1 MVMGMGSVSGQRIYA
16 DNESHSASGSSL
28 VGEWS
33 VTNPTKALLANLT
46 TTDFAKLHTF
56 AVANLGG
63 IISWEQVKFN
73 VTTTVSSLPAYTTV
87 YLKVD
92 GFSGSL
98 LGLLGGGSIKSVA
111 YQGSTSTADGS
122 SIADANTTVTSFTA
136 SDGSVYISVK
146 PNLAYNS
153 IRLSIT
159 PAVLLSNAD
168 INLYHA
174 FYIPPPTINNVT
186 TCSGTQASITVS
198 NPNASMTYNW
208 YTAATGGDLVNT
220 GTTYSPSLT
229 SNTTYYVEASDGG
242 QFFSART
249 PVTVTVNPLPSIST
263 TQTATTVPTGSSITF
278 NATSSAS
285 TIKWYDSSGALKF
298 TGANPTFGPFATPG
312 TYSYEVI
319 ADNGT
324 CINSTTVTFS
334 VYSTTTCPTLSK
346 RVYANSTTWSS
357 IITGYVTDDALAADG
372 DPKTSSTLTSLV
384 GLLGIGTVTQN
395 LFWNNTVAAG
405 TPATIKLG
413 LGTGVLSLIP
423 NVSVVGIKKNGT
435 VTTEIGTAQ
444 IVNAS
449 LLKLLPGD
457 NTLEFT
463 ITPSDKTGPVA
474 YDGIRVVLGSLVSV
488 AQSARVFDAYYYTP
502 TPAVD
507 CTKGDVTD
515 IVYGVKDI
523 GVGALSVTVGVQNA
537 WNSVDGD
544 MNTYATMLSGA
555 GVLAQAREQIIFS
568 SPSLPGDSLRII
580 TSTGASLLGV
590 NLLTGFSIQRYL
602 GGVPVGTPIDNTSTL
617 LSIKLLSGNT
627 RAAIVLS
634 PTPEPYDRVEILYGG
649 VANVLTSINIHEV
662 QRVATT
668 KFASSDLNNAITA
681 CKGEVIPLPAPT
693 DNCTTFELYDVPT
706 GGTPISPSV
715 INTALFDGTKTFYIQ
730 PVRFGCRLMTRGP
743 VTVTVNPLPTVSAI
757 IGNANICVGVG
768 YTFTNT
774 SADPGVWTSSNP
786 AVATVDNTGFVKGI
800 NVGTASIIYT
810 ITSGTT
816 NCSNSTSFAVNVAA
830 LPTIALGSI
839 PAICSSTTT
848 ASLPYTSTSSGTL
861 KYSIVWDTPG
871 FTNVSDIDLPASPV
885 VLAIPANAPVGNN
898 TGTFTIKNIT
908 SGCTSSS
915 RITVPINPL
924 PAATINGSTTICEG
938 ATSPLITFTGSNG
951 TSPYTFTYNINSGTT
966 NTITTTSGNSV
977 TLSVP
982 TTTAGT
988 YTYTLTKVQDNSSSS
1003 CSQNVNGQTAVIV
1016 IKPLPILTGNL
1027 NPAVCSEETFSYTA
1041 MPNLTPTSISWT
1053 RATVSGISN
1062 PPGSGNSA
1070 SINENL
1076 INTGTTAVD
1085 VTYIFTIVANGCSNT
1100 STLVVKVNPRPGKAQ
1115 IASQ

>member
-1 MVMGMGSVSGQRIYA
+1 MVMGMGGVNGQTRTYA
-16 DNESHSASGSSL
+16 DNQSNNGSGSVIVL
-28 VGEWS
+28 VTLAKWS
-33 VTNPTKALLANLT
+33 VTNPANSIGANLSSTLYT
-46 TTDFAKLHTF
+46 TLHTEV
-56 AVANLGG
+56 VANLGAT
-63 IISWEQVKFN
+63 SAWQEFKFN
-73 VTTTVSSLPAYTTV
+73 TSGTAISAPAGTITYV
-87 YLKVD
+87 KYGGD
-92 GFSGSL
+92 PSSL
-98 LGLLGGGSIKSVA
+98 LGLLGGGNIKANA
-111 YQGSTSTADGS
+111 YTNATSGADGTA
-122 SIADANTTVTSFTA
+122 IADANVTLSNFTA
-136 SDGSVYISVK
+136 TDGSTYLAIKSTQ
-146 PNLAYNS
+146 AYNAV
-153 IRLSIT
+153 RVTLAA
-159 PAVLLSNAD
+159 PALIGVSDVN
-168 INLYHA
+168 IYHA

-186 TCSGTQASITVS
+186 TCSGTQASIAVS

-249 PVTVTVNPLPSIST
+249 PVTVTVNSLPTIST

-627 RAAIVLS
+627 LAAIVLS

-662 QRVATT
+662 QRVTTT
-668 KFASSDLNNAITA
+668 KFASSDLNNAITF
-681 CKGEVIPLPAPT
+681 CKGQVIPLPAPT

-774 SADPGVWTSSNP
+774 SADPGVWTSSDP

-800 NVGTASIIYT
+800 NVGTANIIYT
-810 ITSGTT
+810 ITNATT

-830 LPTIALGSI
+830 LPTIALGNI
-839 PAICSSTTT
+839 PAICAGSTT
-848 ASLPYTSTSSGTL
+848 ASLPYTAVSSGSL
-861 KYSIVWDTPG
+861 KYDIIWNTTSL
-871 FTNVSDIDLPASPV
+871 TNVSGVDLTASPIQLSIPANAAAGAYTGTFSIRNTTSNCTKSYPLNLTINQLPSISITTSPNACKGVTNATLIYTATAAPTTYSIDWAASAITDGFINVASDTPLPASPININ
-885 VLAIPANAPVGNN
+885 IPLTANVTTY
-898 TGTFTIKNIT
+898 TG
-908 SGCTSSS
+908 S
-915 RITVPINPL
+915 ITVKN
-924 PAATINGSTTICEG
+924 
-938 ATSPLITFTGSNG
+938 
-951 TSPYTFTYNINSGTT
+951 
-966 NTITTTSGNSV
+966 
-977 TLSVP
+977 
-982 TTTAGT
+982 
-988 YTYTLTKVQDNSSSS
+988 
-1003 CSQNVNGQTAVIV
+1003 
-1016 IKPLPILTGNL
+1016 
-1027 NPAVCSEETFSYTA
+1027 
-1041 MPNLTPTSISWT
+1041 
-1053 RATVSGISN
+1053 
-1062 PPGSGNSA
+1062 
-1070 SINENL
+1070 
-1076 INTGTTAVD
+1076 
-1085 VTYIFTIVANGCSNT
+1085 ANGCVSAPVTFN
-1100 STLVVKVNPRPGKAQ
+1100 VIIHPKP
-1115 IASQ
+1115 ASPQVSIQ

>member
-1 MVMGMGSVSGQRIYA
+1 MEKVRGQRVYA
-16 DNESHSASGSSL
+16 DNESHSTSGSSL

-33 VTNPTKALLANLT
+33 VTNSTKALLANLT

-63 IISWEQVKFN
+63 IISWEQLKFN
-73 VTTTVSSLPAYTTV
+73 ITTTGTSLPPNTPL

-98 LGLLGGGSIKSVA
+98 LGLLGGGSIKLVA
-111 YQGSTSTADGS
+111 YQNATSTADGT
-122 SIADANTTVTSFTA
+122 SIADANTTTTSFAA
-136 SDGSVYISVK
+136 SDGSIYISVK
-146 PNLAYNS
+146 PTLAYNS
-153 IRLSIT
+153 VRLSIT

-186 TCSGTQASITVS
+186 TCSGTQASIAVS
-198 NPNASMTYNW
+198 SPNASLTYNW

-242 QFFSART
+242 QFSSART
-249 PVTVTVNPLPSIST
+249 AVTVTVNPLPTLST
-263 TQTATTVPTGSSITF
+263 TQTATTVATGSNISF
-278 NATSSAS
+278 NATSSAPAS
-285 TIKWYDSSGALKF
+285 GIKWYDSSGALIF
-298 TGANPTFGPFATPG
+298 TGANPTFGPFSTPG

-324 CINSTTVTFS
+324 CINSKTVTFS
-334 VYSTTTCPTLSK
+334 VYSTTTCPLLTK
-346 RVYANSTTWSS
+346 RVYANSTNWSS

-423 NVSVVGIKKNGT
+423 NVSVIGIKKNGT

-474 YDGIRVVLGSLVSV
+474 YDGIRVVLGSLLSV
-488 AQSARVFDAYYYTP
+488 AQTARVFDAYYYTP

-515 IVYGVKDI
+515 IIYGVKDI
-523 GVGALSVTVGVQNA
+523 GVGALTVTVGVQNA

-602 GGVPVGTPIDNTSTL
+602 GGVPVGVPIDNTSTL

-668 KFASSDLNNAITA
+668 KFASSDLNNSITV
-681 CKGEVIPLPAPT
+681 CKGQVIPLPSPT

-757 IGNANICVGVG
+757 IGYANICVGVG

-774 SADPGVWTSSNP
+774 SSDPGVWTSDNV
-786 AVATVDNTGFVKGI
+786 AVATVDNDGFVKGVT
-800 NVGTASIIYT
+800 VGTANITYT
-810 ITSGTT
+810 ITNAATH
-816 NCSNSTSFAVNVAA
+816 CSNSTSFAVSVSA
-830 LPTIALGSI
+830 LPSITLGSI
-839 PAICSSTTT
+839 QPICLGSAT
-848 ASLPYTSTSSGTL
+848 ASLPYTTVSSGNL
-861 KYSIVWDTPG
+861 KYDIIWNTTYL
-871 FTNVSDIDLPASPV
+871 TNVSGADLSASPIQLSIPANAPAGTYTGTFSLRNTTSGCAKSYAISLTINPLPTISITTPPNACKGVTNATLAYTATGTPITYSIDWGASAITDGFINIAPDTPLPASPV
-885 VLAIPANAPVGNN
+885 SITIPSTANAVTYTGSIKVKNANGCTSAAVGFNLIIHPKL
-898 TGTFTIKNIT
+898 GSPHLNIT
-908 SGCTSSS
+908 S
-915 RITVPINPL
+915 N
-924 PAATINGSTTICEG
+924 
-938 ATSPLITFTGSNG
+938 
-951 TSPYTFTYNINSGTT
+951 
-966 NTITTTSGNSV
+966 
-977 TLSVP
+977 
-982 TTTAGT
+982 
-988 YTYTLTKVQDNSSSS
+988 
-1003 CSQNVNGQTAVIV
+1003 
-1016 IKPLPILTGNL
+1016 
-1027 NPAVCSEETFSYTA
+1027 
-1041 MPNLTPTSISWT
+1041 
-1053 RATVSGISN
+1053 
-1062 PPGSGNSA
+1062 
-1070 SINENL
+1070 
-1076 INTGTTAVD
+1076 
-1085 VTYIFTIVANGCSNT
+1085 
-1100 STLVVKVNPRPGKAQ
+1100 
-1115 IASQ
+1115 

>member
-1 MVMGMGSVSGQRIYA
+1 MAIGVGSVSGQTKTYA
-16 DNESHSASGSSL
+16 NSQTNGVAGL
-28 VGEWS
+28 CVLCG
-33 VTNPTKALLANLT
+33 VANPTNAINNTNLT
-46 TTDFAKLHTF
+46 DYSEFT
-56 AVANLGG
+56 
-63 IISWEQVKFN
+63 
-73 VTTTVSSLPAYTTV
+73 VTV
-87 YLKVD
+87 
-92 GFSGSL
+92 
-98 LGLLGGGSIKSVA
+98 GLLGVTVSQTLIFPSANSNIGCDEIVIGMGSGASLLSANLLGGVTIETFN
-111 YQGSTSTADGS
+111 GSTSNGDSQNINS
-122 SIADANTTVTSFTA
+122 SALT
-136 SDGSVYISVK
+136 
-146 PNLAYNS
+146 
-153 IRLSIT
+153 
-159 PAVLLSNAD
+159 LLSNQSNGEVRIRPTAKYD
-168 INLYHA
+168 RVKVTLSSALLGALTNFRL
-174 FYIPPPTINNVT
+174 FYAYSENGQPSLASIPTQTICAGQAIDLNTLNPGDNNNVSNGTYVWSTTQGGTALQSTTVIPPTGNNTYWVRYSKNACYSDQSVVIN
-186 TCSGTQASITVS
+186 
-198 NPNASMTYNW
+198 
-208 YTAATGGDLVNT
+208 
-220 GTTYSPSLT
+220 
-229 SNTTYYVEASDGG
+229 
-242 QFFSART
+242 
-249 PVTVTVNPLPSIST
+249 VNPLPTLST

-662 QRVATT
+662 QRVTT
-668 KFASSDLNNAITA
+668 TRFAGSDLNNAITV
-681 CKGEVIPLPAPT
+681 CKGQIIPLPAPT

-706 GGTPISPSV
+706 GGTPITPTV
-715 INTALFDGTKTFYIQ
+715 INTALFDGTKIFYIQ
-730 PVRFGCRLMTRGP
+730 PVRFGCRLLTREP
-743 VTVTVNPLPTVSAI
+743 VTVTVNPLPTISAI

-774 SADPGVWTSSNP
+774 STDPGVWSTDNA

-800 NVGTASIIYT
+800 NVGTANIIYT
-810 ITSGTT
+810 ITNGTT
-816 NCSNSTSFAVNVAA
+816 NCSNSTSMQVNVSA
-830 LPTIALGSI
+830 LPAISLGSI
-839 PAICSSTTT
+839 PAICLGSTA
-848 ASLPYTSTSSGTL
+848 ASLPYTSVSSGSL
-861 KYSIVWDTPG
+861 KYDIIWNTTYL
-871 FTNVSDIDLPASPV
+871 TNVSGADLPASPIQ
-885 VLAIPANAPVGNN
+885 LSILPSAPTGTY
-898 TGTFTIKNIT
+898 TGTFTIRNST
-908 SGCTSSS
+908 SGCTNSYALS
-915 RITVPINPL
+915 ITINPL
-924 PAATINGSTTICEG
+924 PTISIT
-938 ATSPLITFTGSNG
+938 TSPNACKGLTNATLVYTVTGTPTTYSIDWGTSALTDGFVNITANTPLPASPINITIPSTANATTYTGS
-951 TSPYTFTYNINSGTT
+951 
-966 NTITTTSGNSV
+966 ITVKN
-977 TLSVP
+977 
-982 TTTAGT
+982 
-988 YTYTLTKVQDNSSSS
+988 
-1003 CSQNVNGQTAVIV
+1003 
-1016 IKPLPILTGNL
+1016 
-1027 NPAVCSEETFSYTA
+1027 
-1041 MPNLTPTSISWT
+1041 
-1053 RATVSGISN
+1053 
-1062 PPGSGNSA
+1062 
-1070 SINENL
+1070 
-1076 INTGTTAVD
+1076 
-1085 VTYIFTIVANGCSNT
+1085 ANGCIGTPVSFNLIIH
-1100 STLVVKVNPRPGKAQ
+1100 SKPLKPQILAQ
-1115 IASQ
+1115 